1 LLLLPAAGWGQ
12 TVTTTIPVGK
22 NPVAIAV
29 NPATNKI
36 YVANCPDLTSRTVGI
51 NGTITVIDGETN
63 ISETVE
69 AGLCP
74 AAVAVNPA
82 TNKIYVANV
91 GHTSL
96 YCGSCF
102 DYGNITVIDGVTN
115 VTTTVKDPNAKFPV
129 AVAVNP
135 VTNKIYVANNWNGSS
150 GNVTVIDGAT
160 NSTTSVSVGPW
171 PNDLAVNTATNKI
184 YVTSFNPYVLETST
198 AVSLIDG
205 ATNSYVAL
213 TDPNAD
219 DPIAV
224 AVNPITNKI
233 YVANNGNV
241 GKNGTNIGSIT
252 VIDGATNSITNLVDA
267 NANSPHAVAIN
278 PVSNKVYI
286 ANANSVVT
294 ELDGATNSITT
305 ITDPSATNSCNSFGT
320 SNVVIDSTRN
330 LAYVAN
336 CGSNNVTVI
345 DGTTNSVVTVTD
357 SSAVR
362 PIAVAVNSVTNK
374 IYVAN
379 AGSNNVTVID
389 GGVGTRPEFILSVT
403 EAGSGRVTSNPAGID
418 CGSTCAATF
427 AAGTPVTL
435 IASPGSDFTFSGWSG
450 ACSGTST
457 CSMTMASNELVTATF
472 NSSPPPDFSL
482 TPASASLT
490 MKPLGQTT
498 DVITIAPQNGSFSDA
513 VQLSCAV
520 IGSTPMATCVLSSS
534 SVILGVNSATST
546 LTITAPAQSKSAGLM
561 SPVDGQLAGLSYAVL
576 LPLPGLTLIGLG
588 LVSSKSKNWRR
599 QLRLLSSLLIAFVVV
614 QVGCGGG
621 SSTPPPPPPPL
632 SYTISVMATAGAIQH
647 STQVRVTVQ

>member
-1 LLLLPAAGWGQ
+1 
-12 TVTTTIPVGK
+12 VTATIPVGK

-29 NPATNKI
+29 NPVTNKI
-36 YVANCPDLTSRTVGI
+36 YVANCPDVTSRTKGI
-51 NGTITVIDGETN
+51 NGTISVIDGDTN
-63 ISETVE
+63 SSEIVQ

-74 AAVAVNPA
+74 TAVAVNPV
-82 TNKIYVANV
+82 TNKIYVANF

-102 DYGNITVIDGVTN
+102 DYGSITVIDGVTN
-115 VTTTVKDPNAKFPV
+115 ATTTVADSNAKFPV

-150 GNVTVIDGAT
+150 GDVTVIDGAT
-160 NSTTSVSVGPW
+160 SSTTSVSVGPW
-171 PNDLAVNTATNKI
+171 PYDLAVNTASNKI
-184 YVTSFNPYVLETST
+184 YVTSFNPYVAETGT
-198 AVSLIDG
+198 AVSVIDG
-205 ATNSYVAL
+205 ATNNYVAL

-233 YVANNGNV
+233 YVANHGNI

-252 VIDGATNSITNLVDA
+252 VIDGATNSITNLIDA

-286 ANANSVVT
+286 ANANGVVT
-294 ELDGATNSITT
+294 ELDGATNSIRT
-305 ITDPSATNSCNSFGT
+305 ITDPSATNSCDFFGT
-320 SNVVIDSTRN
+320 SNIDSTRN

-357 SSAVR
+357 SSALE

-379 AGSNNVTVID
+379 GGSNNVTVID

-403 EAGSGRVTSNPAGID
+403 GAGSGRVTSNPAGID
-418 CGSTCAATF
+418 CGSTCAASF

-435 IASPGSDFTFSGWSG
+435 TASPGSDFTFSGWSG

-457 CSMTMASNELVTATF
+457 CSITMASNESVTATF

-482 TPASASLT
+482 TPAFASLT
-490 MKPLGQTT
+490 MKPRGQTT

-520 IGSTPMATCVLSSS
+520 LGSTPMATCALSSS
-534 SVILGVNSATST
+534 SLIVGANSATSI
-546 LTITAPAQSKSAGLM
+546 LTITAPAQSAELIPSNG
-561 SPVDGQLAGLSYAVL
+561 GYLAGAPYAVF
-576 LPLPGLTLIGLG
+576 LPLPGLTLIAWG
-588 LVSSKSKNWRR
+588 LVSGKSNNWKR
-599 QLRLLSSLLIAFVVV
+599 QLWLASSLLIVFVVM

-621 SSTPPPPPPPL
+621 TSTTPPPVPSL
-632 SYTISVMATAGAIQH
+632 NYTVTVTATAGAIHH
-647 STQVRVTVQ
+647 SIQVSVAVQ